1 MVEICKFLKSAPAVK
16 IPGIP
21 AKIFWETASSNFV
34 GYQVNFSS
42 LELGYLLFNH
52 LTCQSTIAVP
62 AGLFKDL
69 YDGPVFSERKTDS
82 DQCPGYCNDREA
94 LDVCGAEC
102 ECAYVREIMQ
112 IVREWPKGDC
122 RPAKVAQGGC

>member
-1 MVEICKFLKSAPAVK
+1 MLIFKECTCCKNPWYSREDFLGDRKLD
-16 IPGIP
+16 
-21 AKIFWETASSNFV
+21 FV

-42 LELGYLLFNH
+42 LELGYFLFNH
-52 LTCQSTIAVP
+52 LSCQSTIAVP

-69 YDGPVFSERKTDS
+69 YGGPVFSERKTNS
-82 DQCPGYCNDREA
+82 DKCPGYCIDREA

-112 IVREWPKGDC
+112 IVREWPKGEG